1 MDGYQQYMY
10 NSSSAMEGSC
20 DRRAAWYPG
29 PPTYQVNAHAANVA
43 VLPNQAPLYRPSI
56 NQCYS
61 NQSGIPFAESR
72 SQDAREATWAGGEQ
86 SYTDSLDTVT
96 DISIRVINPK
106 KKRDAK
112 TYILKDIHPQTIR
125 TLKCLREHIFEQLG
139 KGVVSFQLDFDIGYM
154 SGNQRICFTEREIG
168 SLFPEI
174 AKDGS
179 QLWCEGII
187 PLDTVP
193 SLKRKRSNTTPV
205 VIDSSGSDDDTKLPP
220 RKQKSKRSAMDE
232 KAERVQ
238 KLADKLQAK
247 HGDTYNKI
255 QYKLWA
261 EAMDVNKHK
270 SMERPP
276 PGTIW
281 GTPKE
286 SKRAQSTSEAMS
298 EAFTN
303 MATTLVT
310 AFNKPTPP
318 PGLSSPISNKS
329 TSSIQSEA
337 GVSPGRLADLQGKFF
352 TQIEQLHKL
361 FDCGALSEEQFE
373 KRKQVILDRLDELA
387 SK

>member
-1 MDGYQQYMY
+1 
-10 NSSSAMEGSC
+10 
-20 DRRAAWYPG
+20 
-29 PPTYQVNAHAANVA
+29 
-43 VLPNQAPLYRPSI
+43 
-56 NQCYS
+56 
-61 NQSGIPFAESR
+61 
-72 SQDAREATWAGGEQ
+72 
-86 SYTDSLDTVT
+86 
-96 DISIRVINPK
+96 
-106 KKRDAK
+106 
-112 TYILKDIHPQTIR
+112 
-125 TLKCLREHIFEQLG
+125 
-139 KGVVSFQLDFDIGYM
+139 M
-154 SGNQRICFTEREIG
+154 SGNQRICFTEREIS
-168 SLFPEI
+168 SLFPGI
-174 AKDGS
+174 ARDGS
-179 QLWCEGII
+179 QLWCEGIT
-187 PLDTVP
+187 PQVDSAP
-193 SLKRKRSNTTPV
+193 SLKRKRSNATPV
-205 VIDSSGSDDDTKLPP
+205 VINDSSGSDDDNTELPP
-220 RKQKSKRSAMDE
+220 RKQKLKRSAMDE

-281 GTPKE
+281 GAPKE

-318 PGLSSPISNKS
+318 PSSPISNKGTS
-329 TSSIQSEA
+329 TIQSEV

-361 FDCGALSEEQFE
+361 FDCGALSKEQFE